1 MCPVYVRNRKKFMGI
16 LQNLNIV
23 NLHRAM
29 TMLKLKMN
37 VTLPQLLRIVVS
49 SAQKWLI
56 LSDLVDFALTVT

>member
-1 MCPVYVRNRKKFMGI
+1 
-16 LQNLNIV
+16 
-23 NLHRAM
+23 M